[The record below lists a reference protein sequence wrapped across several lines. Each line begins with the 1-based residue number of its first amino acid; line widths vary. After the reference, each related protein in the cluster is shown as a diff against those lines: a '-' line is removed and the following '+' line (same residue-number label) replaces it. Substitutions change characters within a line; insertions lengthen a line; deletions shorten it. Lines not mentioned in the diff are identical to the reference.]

1 MRFYYPY
8 FLLLVPIL
16 IVIIYYIR
24 KHGLKKEAV
33 ILFSDIKIFGGAGNS
48 QKPAGKKILD
58 NLKFIAIFLTIIAL
72 ARPQGGEKSAE
83 LTKKGIDIILCIDT
97 STSMRAEDFKPQ
109 NRLDAAKEVVKKFI
123 KGRKNDRIGVVVF
136 SAVAFT
142 QCPLTTD
149 YGSILEFIDKIEI
162 GITQTDGTAI
172 GTALLTAVNRL
183 KESTSKSKII
193 ILLTD
198 GRNNMGEVDPVT
210 ASKAASAFGIKI
222 YTIGAAAI
230 GASPYPVD
238 DPIFGRRYVWLKEDL
253 DEPALLQIAN
263 ETSGLYFRAKNK
275 SALEEIY
282 KKIDTMEKTEFKVE
296 EYTDF
301 NELYRW
307 FLVPA
312 VLLLLFEIVL
322 RNLVFRTVP

>member
-8 FLLLVPIL
+8 ILLLIPIF
-16 IVIIYYIR
+16 VSIIYYIKKR
-24 KHGLKKEAV
+24 KIKNSSG
-33 ILFSDIKIFGGAGNS
+33 IIFSDIKIFTTI
-48 QKPAGKKILD
+48 KVPFGKKILD
-58 NLKFIAIFLTIIAL
+58 NLKFVAVILTILAL
-72 ARPQGGEKSAE
+72 ARPQGGEKSSE
-83 LTKKGIDIILCIDT
+83 LTKKGIDIILCLDT

-109 NRLDAAKEVVKKFI
+109 NRLDASKEVVKKFI

-149 YGSILEFIDKIEI
+149 YGSILDFIDKIEI
-162 GITQTDGTAI
+162 GMTQTDGTAI
-172 GTALLTAVNRL
+172 GTALLTSVKRL
-183 KESTSKSKII
+183 KETTGKSKII

-198 GRNNMGEVDPVT
+198 GRNNMGEVDPIT

-222 YTIGAAAI
+222 YTIGAAAL
-230 GASPYPVD
+230 GASPYPVN
-238 DPIFGRRYVWLKEDL
+238 DPIFGKRYVWLKEDL

-263 ETSGLYFRAKNK
+263 ETGGLYFRAKDK
-275 SALEEIY
+275 SSLEEIY
-282 KKIDTMEKTEFKVE
+282 KKIDSMEKTEFKVE

-307 FLVPA
+307 FLIPA
-312 VLLLLFEIVL
+312 AIFFFLEIIL

>member
-8 FLLLVPIL
+8 ILLLIPVFIGT
-16 IVIIYYIR
+16 VFY
-24 KHGLKKEAV
+24 LKKRR
-33 ILFSDIKIFGGAGNS
+33 IKNDSGIIFSDIKVFAT
-48 QKPAGKKILD
+48 QKIPFGKKVVD
-58 NLKFIAIFLTIIAL
+58 NLKVVALILTIFAL

-83 LTKKGIDIILCIDT
+83 LTKKGIDIMLCIDT

-123 KGRKNDRIGVVVF
+123 KSRKNDRIGVVVF

-149 YGSILEFIDKIEI
+149 YGSVLDFIDKIEI
-162 GITQTDGTAI
+162 GMTQTDGTAI
-172 GTALLTAVNRL
+172 GTAILTAINRL
-183 KESTSKSKII
+183 KEIPSKSKIV

-198 GRNNMGEVDPVT
+198 GRNNMGEVDPIT
-210 ASKAASAFGIKI
+210 AARAASSFGIKI
-222 YTIGAAAI
+222 YTIGAAGI

-238 DPIFGRRYVWLKEDL
+238 DPVFGRRYHWLKEDL
-253 DEPALLQIAN
+253 DEPTLLQIAN
-263 ETSGLYFRAKNK
+263 ETSGLYFRAKDK
-275 SALEEIY
+275 SSLEEIY

-307 FLVPA
+307 FLISA
-312 VLLLLFEIVL
+312 VILFLLEIIL
-322 RNLVFRTVP
+322 RNLVYKTVP